1 MKKDALKNFQ
11 WKMIKIFISYQIFTQ
26 ENGKITYAET
36 KRADWVLTKSKT
48 CVYLKSEFYKS
59 KFSNIQM
66 S

>member
-36 KRADWVLTKSKT
+36 KRAD
-48 CVYLKSEFYKS
+48 
-59 KFSNIQM
+59 
-66 S
+66 